1 MILQEIFLKNK
12 QDLEFQ
18 KEQKPYKILEKE
30 LKERKIK
37 DVASFLKKSDEK
49 FKIIAELKK
58 ASPSKGVIRED
69 FDIQSLATSYEL
81 GGASAIS
88 ILTEKYYF
96 QGSLDYLKQVRAQSK
111 LPLLRKDFIFDEY
124 QILQAHI
131 YGADFILLIA
141 KMLEKEDLK
150 RLFTFAKS
158 LNLEVL
164 FEIHDLKD
172 LEKAIYVNAKIIGIN
187 HRNLDDFKI
196 NTKLSYELIKD
207 FPKDSIKVAESGLDD
222 KKTLYELD
230 ELGID
235 AFLIGEYFMRQS
247 DTKQALKDFVRK

>member
-1 MILQEIFLKNK
+1 
-12 QDLEFQ
+12 
-18 KEQKPYKILEKE
+18 
-30 LKERKIK
+30 
-37 DVASFLKKSDEK
+37 
-49 FKIIAELKK
+49 
-58 ASPSKGVIRED
+58 
-69 FDIQSLATSYEL
+69 
-81 GGASAIS
+81 
-88 ILTEKYYF
+88 
-96 QGSLDYLKQVRAQSK
+96 
-111 LPLLRKDFIFDEY
+111 
-124 QILQAHI
+124 
-131 YGADFILLIA
+131 
-141 KMLEKEDLK
+141 MLEKEDLK
-150 RLFTFAKS
+150 RLFAFAKS

-187 HRNLDDFKI
+187 NRNLDDFKI
-196 NTKLSYELIKD
+196 NTRLSHELIKD